1 MMNAN
6 YKITKRKRGNLR
18 LVKIKY
24 NHHDQV
30 DWWTTG
36 SDEEINQK
44 MAKFESRLEDR
55 DTPKFSIRDD
65 IV

>member
-1 MMNAN
+1 MNAN

-24 NHHDQV
+24 NHRDHV

-36 SDEEINQK
+36 SDEEIKQK
-44 MAKFESRLEDR
+44 MTKFESRLEDR
-55 DTPKFSIRDD
+55 DTPKFSISDD

>member
-1 MMNAN
+1 MNAN

-30 DWWTTG
+30 DWWTAG
-36 SDEEINQK
+36 SDEEIKQK

-55 DTPKFSIRDD
+55 DAPKFSIRDD

>member
-1 MMNAN
+1 MNAN

-24 NHHDQV
+24 NHHHQV

-36 SDEEINQK
+36 SDEEIKQK
-44 MAKFESRLEDR
+44 MTKFESRLEDR
-55 DTPKFSIRDD
+55 DAPKFSIRDD

>member
-1 MMNAN
+1 MNAN

-24 NHHDQV
+24 NHHHQV

-36 SDEEINQK
+36 SDEEIKQK
-44 MAKFESRLEDR
+44 MGKFESRLEDR

>member
-1 MMNAN
+1 MNAN

-18 LVKIKY
+18 LVKIHY
-24 NHHDQV
+24 NRHDHV

-36 SDEEINQK
+36 SDEEIKQK
-44 MAKFESRLEDR
+44 MTKFESRLEDR

>member
-1 MMNAN
+1 MNAN
-6 YKITKRKRGNLR
+6 YKITNRKRGNLR
-18 LVKIKY
+18 LVRINY
-24 NHHDQV
+24 NHHDHV

-36 SDEEINQK
+36 SDEEIKQK
-44 MAKFESRLEDR
+44 MTKFESRLQDR

>member
-1 MMNAN
+1 MNAN
-6 YKITKRKRGNLR
+6 YKIKKRKRGNLR
-18 LVKIKY
+18 LVKINY
-24 NHHDQV
+24 NYHDQV
-30 DWWTTG
+30 DWWTSAT
-36 SDEEINQK
+36 DKEINEK

>member
-1 MMNAN
+1 MNAN

-24 NHHDQV
+24 NHHHQV

-36 SDEEINQK
+36 SDEEIKQK
-44 MAKFESRLEDR
+44 MTKFESRLEDR

>member
-1 MMNAN
+1 MNEN

-24 NHHDQV
+24 NYHHQV

-36 SDEEINQK
+36 SDEEIKKK
-44 MAKFESRLEDR
+44 MAKLESRLEDR